1 MPVVERSSEASHQPV
16 RDDECVATSIEGQ
29 QMKIHEYQAK
39 ELLRKYG
46 VVTPRGIPCF
56 SVDEAVKAA
65 EQLGGSIW
73 VVKAQIHAGGRG
85 KGGGVKLARSMD
97 EVRTIAGEILGMQ
110 LVTHQTGP
118 EGQKVRRLL
127 IEEGADIKKE
137 YYVAAL
143 TDRATQSV
151 AFMASSE
158 GGMDIEEVAHNTP
171 EKIIKVFV
179 DPLVGLTD
187 EQARTLATGIGVP
200 EASIPQAVDTFKKL
214 YTCYMETDASLA
226 EINPLIL
233 EGNGNIKALDAK
245 FNFDSN
251 ALFRHPDI
259 VGYRDLDEE
268 DAAEIEASK
277 FDLAYISLDGNIGC
291 LVNGAGLAMA
301 TMDTIKLYGAEPA
314 NFLDVGGG
322 ATTEKVTEA
331 FKIML
336 KNPKVK
342 GILVNIFGGIMRC
355 DTIAAGVVAAA
366 REVHLS
372 VPLVVRM
379 KGTNEDLGKQILKDS
394 GLPII
399 AADTMAEAAEK
410 IVAAVK

>member
-1 MPVVERSSEASHQPV
+1 
-16 RDDECVATSIEGQ
+16 
-29 QMKIHEYQAK
+29 MKIHEYQGK
-39 ELLRKYG
+39 QILKKFG
-46 VVTPRGIPCF
+46 VTVPRGIHCTT
-56 SVDEAVKAA
+56 VDDAVKAA
-65 EQLGGSIW
+65 ETLGGKIW

-85 KGGGVKLARSMD
+85 KGGGVKVAKSLD
-97 EVRTIAGEILGMQ
+97 EVRQYAGQILGMQ
-110 LVTHQTGP
+110 LITHQTGP
-118 EGQKVRRLL
+118 EGQKVRNLL
-127 IEEGADIKKE
+127 IEEGADIKHE

-151 AFMASSE
+151 AMMASYE
-158 GGMDIEEVAHNTP
+158 GGMDIEEVAHKTP
-171 EKIIKVFV
+171 EKIIKVFIN
-179 DPLVGLTD
+179 PLVGLTD
-187 EQARTLATGIGVP
+187 EQAMTLAKGMGMN
-200 EASIPQAVDTFKKL
+200 EASIPQCVETLKNL

-226 EINPLIL
+226 EINPLIH
-233 EGNGNIKALDAK
+233 EGDGTVKALDAK

-251 ALFRHPDI
+251 SLYRQPEI
-259 VGYRDLDEE
+259 VAMRDLDEE
-268 DAAEIEASK
+268 DPDELEASK
-277 FDLAYISLDGNIGC
+277 FDLSYISLDGNIGC

-301 TMDTIKLYGAEPA
+301 TMDTIKLFGAEPA

-355 DTIAAGVVAAA
+355 DTIATGVVAAA
-366 REVHLS
+366 RETHLS

-379 KGTNEDLGKQILKDS
+379 KGTNEDMGKQILRES

-399 AADTMAEAAEK
+399 SADSMAEAATK
-410 IVAAVK
+410 IVEAVK

>member
-1 MPVVERSSEASHQPV
+1 
-16 RDDECVATSIEGQ
+16 
-29 QMKIHEYQAK
+29 MKIHEYQGK
-39 ELLRKYG
+39 ELLKKFG
-46 VVTPRGIPCF
+46 VTTPRGIPCF

-65 EQLGGSIW
+65 ETLGGRVW

-85 KGGGVKLARSMD
+85 KGGGVKVAKNPD
-97 EVRTIAGEILGMQ
+97 EVKIFAKAILGMQ
-110 LVTHQTGP
+110 LKTHQTGST
-118 EGQKVRRLL
+118 GQKVRRLL

-143 TDRATQSV
+143 TDRATQKV
-151 AFMASSE
+151 AMMASSE
-158 GGMDIEEVAHNTP
+158 GGMDIEEVAHKTP
-171 EKIIKVFV
+171 EKIIKVFI
-179 DPLVGLTD
+179 DPATGLTD
-187 EQARTLATGIGVP
+187 AQATELANGIGVP
-200 EASIPQAVDTFKKL
+200 PGSLAQAVDTFKKL
-214 YTCYMETDASLA
+214 YACYMETDASLA

-245 FNFDSN
+245 FNFDAN
-251 ALFRHPDI
+251 ALYRHPEI
-259 VGYRDLDEE
+259 VAYRDLDEE
-268 DAAEIEASK
+268 DADEIEASK

-301 TMDTIKLYGAEPA
+301 TMDTIKLFGAEPA

-342 GILVNIFGGIMRC
+342 GILVNIFGGIMKC
-355 DTIAAGVVAAA
+355 DTIAEGVVAAA
-366 REVHLS
+366 KETHLS

-379 KGTNEDLGKQILKDS
+379 KGTNEDLGKKILKES

-399 AADTMAEAAEK
+399 SADTMADAAAK